1 MGGVVAG
8 EEGVPGDGG
17 EVVGAPG
24 GLFGGFD
31 EDGVAAEE
39 GGDDGGDEVVELVG
53 GGPVSELGKG
63 GGTKG
68 KWGLEREGY
77 GIAVRC

>member
-1 MGGVVAG
+1 MVAG

-39 GGDDGGDEVVELVG
+39 GGDDGGDEVVELVRG
-53 GGPVSELGKG
+53 GFS
-63 GGTKG
+63 
-68 KWGLEREGY
+68 
-77 GIAVRC
+77 

>member
-53 GGPVSELGKG
+53 GRLVSGEKVG
-63 GGTKG
+63 GRRGSG
-68 KWGLEREGY
+68 DWREGVT
-77 GIAVRC
+77 G